1 VIGELKPYPT
11 YKDSGLDWLGSMP
24 AHWGQQRAKRL
35 FHEVDE
41 RSKTGKE
48 ELLSVSHL
56 TGVTPRRLKNVT
68 MFMAESNVGH
78 KVCRPCDLVIN
89 TLWAWMAALGVT
101 RHSGIVSPVYGV
113 YRPVEGGGILP
124 AYADHLLRTPLYAAE
139 YQRRSTGVNSSRL
152 RLYPEQF
159 LRIPIMVPPPDEQ
172 AAIVRYLDWANGR
185 LERAIRAK
193 RKVIALLTEQK
204 QSMTQRAVTRGV
216 DASATLRP
224 TGIPWFGDV
233 PSHWEVRP
241 LKAVSAIQSGVTLG
255 KDYGAQQTQTFPY
268 LRVANVQAGFVD
280 LSDVKTIRVPVP
292 EARRSMLAVGDVLMT
307 EGGDP
312 DKLGRGCVWDGQV
325 SPCLHQNHVFAVRP
339 DQHRLEP
346 AFLSA
351 FMGTSYARAYFQS
364 TAKQTTNLASTN
376 KTKIG
381 RLQVPLPPVDEQRA
395 ILAAV
400 AAETQPVNA
409 AIARLE
415 AEIRFLREYRTRLVA
430 DVVTGKLDVRDA
442 AARVPGDGVIGIE
455 SNIGDEADD
464 SELID
469 EEATEA

>member
-1 VIGELKPYPT
+1 MIAGLKPHAQYR
-11 YKDSGLDWLGSMP
+11 DSGLSWLGNVPS
-24 AHWGQQRAKRL
+24 HWAVRRIKTALR
-35 FHEVDE
+35 EVDR
-41 RSKTGKE
+41 RSEAGRE
-48 ELLSVSHL
+48 PLLSLRMQAGLVDHHAA
-56 TGVTPRRLKNVT
+56 G
-68 MFMAESNVGH
+68 G
-78 KVCRPCDLVIN
+78 RPIPPS
-89 TLWAWMAALGVT
+89 ALIGYKRVLPGEIVMNRMRASAGLFAT
-101 RHSGIVSPVYGV
+101 ATTNGLVSPDYAIFRSVDAVNMAYL
-113 YRPVEGGGILP
+113 VELF
-124 AYADHLLRTPLYAAE
+124 RTPAMKAIFRLE
-139 YQRRSTGVNSSRL
+139 STGLGTGESGFL
-152 RLYPEQF
+152 RLYSDQF
-159 LRIPIMVPPPDEQ
+159 GRLAIPMPPVDEQ
-172 AAIVRYLDWANGR
+172 AAIVRFLDWANGR

-193 RKVIALLTEQK
+193 RKVIALLMEQK

-241 LKAVSAIQSGVTLG
+241 LKAVSVIQSGVTLG
-255 KDYGAQQTQTFPY
+255 KDYGAQQTQSFPY
-268 LRVANVQAGFVD
+268 LRVANVQAGFVE

-339 DQHRLEP
+339 DQQRLEP

-351 FMGTSYARAYFQS
+351 YMGTSYARAYFQS

-381 RLQVPLPPVDEQRA
+381 RLQVPLPPMDEQRA
-395 ILAAV
+395 ILTAV
-400 AAETQPVNA
+400 AAETQPVTA

-430 DVVTGKLDVRDA
+430 DVVTGKLDVREA
-442 AARVPGDGVIGIE
+442 AARLPDDGAAGIAAE
-455 SNIGDEADD
+455 SDEVDD
-464 SELID
+464 PELID